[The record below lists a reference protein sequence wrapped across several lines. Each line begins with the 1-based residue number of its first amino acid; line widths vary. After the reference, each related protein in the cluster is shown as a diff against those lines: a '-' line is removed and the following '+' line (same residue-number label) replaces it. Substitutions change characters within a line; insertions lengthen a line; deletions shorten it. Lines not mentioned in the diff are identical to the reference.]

1 MRILQGS
8 IRKVAGE
15 LKGEGQIFDVVEN
28 LMYWIWKVGG
38 MQETSS
44 DKRFELK
51 IKVAV
56 FIKHIG
62 ETQIKDKMVQEENMN
77 SEK

>member
-1 MRILQGS
+1 MQVRVLQGQ

-15 LKGEGQIFDVVEN
+15 VKGGGQILDVVEN
-28 LMYWIWKVGG
+28 LMYWMWKMGDI
-38 MQETSS
+38 QETSS

-62 ETQIKDKMVQEENMN
+62 ETKIKDKMVQEENMN
-77 SEK
+77 